1 LLCKTAV
8 DATGTLLY
16 PPGLAACAAGV
27 MPAITLG
34 LAEVEQRL
42 RTLRRRLNWVTA
54 QQSIYLGASFVTL
67 LLSAVIV
74 VGLRASASTF
84 RTAACAGVLLVVIV
98 TLACLAYARRRWLD
112 LQDTARMVDGRA
124 QLTDRLA
131 TLIDLR
137 LRPRPSRL
145 APVLV
150 AQALAL
156 GGRWQAR
163 QIAPRR
169 IPRSILIF
177 IASLLALAGTAL
189 IERRNLPP
197 PRSTAAKTAIELSSA
212 VASGAQRDS
221 AVQPDTA
228 GSLQPPAALIPAGD
242 RFGPA
247 QGSQAGKDRS
257 PGVNPSSVDATAG
270 SALADRLQQTI
281 RHAFHGD
288 TTEQR
293 TQSAARPGNDSR
305 SDSTTSAD
313 RNPPHD
319 RGDQPD
325 RTSSKKADSR
335 GQQKGPGRPAG
346 AGRGTQPQGEANAP
360 QNFHGSSPR
369 AGEGSSPQGL
379 LDPNAPGV
387 AAGQEGSKRFKL
399 AITSFLHAAPEQAE
413 RSGAGASAGAAGSAG
428 SDVALNKRQLADDAL
443 RKTEVP
449 PEYEDLVRRVYSRAE
464 P

>member
-1 LLCKTAV
+1 
-8 DATGTLLY
+8 
-16 PPGLAACAAGV
+16 

-42 RTLRRRLNWVTA
+42 RILRRRLNWVTA
-54 QQSIYLGASFVTL
+54 QQSTYLGASFVTL

-84 RTAACAGVLLVVIV
+84 RIAACAGALLLVIV
-98 TLACLAYARRRWLD
+98 AVTCLAYARRRWLD
-112 LQDTARMVDGRA
+112 LQETARVVDGRA

-131 TLIDLR
+131 TLVDLR

-156 GGRWQAR
+156 GRQWQAR

-169 IPRSILIF
+169 IPRSILMF

-189 IERRNLPP
+189 IERRSVPPLPP
-197 PRSTAAKTAIELSSA
+197 TAATTAIELSSA
-212 VASGAQRDS
+212 AASGAQRDS
-221 AVQPDTA
+221 AVQAPGQPGTA
-228 GSLQPPAALIPAGD
+228 GTLQPPTALIPAGD
-242 RFGPA
+242 LSGRALGA
-247 QGSQAGKDRS
+247 QAGKDQS
-257 PGVNPSSVDATAG
+257 PSASPSSADAMTG
-270 SALADRLQQTI
+270 SSLADRLQHTI
-281 RHAFHGD
+281 RRAFHGD
-288 TTEQR
+288 TPEQR
-293 TQSAARPGNDSR
+293 TRFAAGPGNDSP

-313 RNPPHD
+313 RNPSHD

-325 RTSSKKADSR
+325 RTASKKADSP
-335 GQQKGPGRPAG
+335 GQQKDLGHPTGG
-346 AGRGTQPQGEANAP
+346 GRGTQAQAESNAP
-360 QNFHGSSPR
+360 QNFQGSSPR

-387 AAGQEGSKRFKL
+387 VAGQGGAKRFKL

-413 RSGAGASAGAAGSAG
+413 RPRAGAWAGAAGGAG
-428 SDVALNKRQLADDAL
+428 SDVALNNRQLADDAL

>member
-1 LLCKTAV
+1 MSCKTQV
-8 DATGTLLY
+8 DPPGPLLY
-16 PPGLAACAAGV
+16 PGVAACAAGV

-42 RTLRRRLNWVTA
+42 RILRRRLNWVTA

-84 RTAACAGVLLVVIV
+84 RIAACAGALLVVIV
-98 TLACLAYARRRWLD
+98 GLACLAYARRRWLD
-112 LQDTARMVDGRA
+112 LQETARVVDGRA

-131 TLIDLR
+131 TLVDLR

-156 GGRWQAR
+156 GGQWQAR

-169 IPRSILIF
+169 IPRSILMF
-177 IASLLALAGTAL
+177 IASLLALAGTVL
-189 IERRNLPP
+189 IERRSVPPLP
-197 PRSTAAKTAIELSSA
+197 STAATTVIELSSA

-221 AVQPDTA
+221 AVQPGTA
-228 GSLQPPAALIPAGD
+228 GTLQPPTTLIPAGD
-242 RFGPA
+242 FSGRALGA
-247 QGSQAGKDRS
+247 QAGKDQS
-257 PGVNPSSVDATAG
+257 PSASASSADAMTG
-270 SALADRLQQTI
+270 SSLADRLQQTI
-281 RHAFHGD
+281 RHAFHAD
-288 TTEQR
+288 TPEQR
-293 TQSAARPGNDSR
+293 TRFASGPGNDSP
-305 SDSTTSAD
+305 SDSTTSAN
-313 RNPPHD
+313 RNPSHD

-325 RTSSKKADSR
+325 RTASKKADSP
-335 GQQKGPGRPAG
+335 GQQKDLGHPTGG
-346 AGRGTQPQGEANAP
+346 GRGTQAQAESNAP
-360 QNFHGSSPR
+360 QNFQGSSPR

-387 AAGQEGSKRFKL
+387 VAGQQGSKRFRL

-413 RSGAGASAGAAGSAG
+413 RPRAGAWAGAAVSAG
-428 SDVALNKRQLADDAL
+428 SDVALNNRQPADDAL